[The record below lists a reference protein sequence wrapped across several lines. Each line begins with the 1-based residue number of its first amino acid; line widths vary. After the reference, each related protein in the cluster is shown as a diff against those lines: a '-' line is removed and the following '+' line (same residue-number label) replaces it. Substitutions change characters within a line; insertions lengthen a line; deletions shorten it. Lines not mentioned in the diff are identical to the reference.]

1 MTGVV
6 AIKIDCVFCIYIVIK
21 MPKGVYERK
30 TEAQRFWEKVNQSED
45 ANACCDWMGS
55 VDGDG
60 YGWFSFKSETAGKAD
75 KSQTGKTIHAHRYS
89 AILKFGAG
97 EIEGKLVR
105 HTCDRPICVNPTHL
119 ILGTHADNSA
129 DMTERNRQAV
139 GEKRPQAN
147 LTDAQAKEVLVK
159 YAKAKEDGTLY
170 GALERL
176 AKKYS
181 CPKQAIYR
189 ITSRQTYRH
198 IVI

>member
-1 MTGVV
+1 
-6 AIKIDCVFCIYIVIK
+6 

-30 TEAQRFWEKVNQSED
+30 SEEQRFWEKVNQSED
-45 ANACCDWMGS
+45 ANACWDWLGS
-55 VDGDG
+55 VDRDG
-60 YGWFSFKSETAGKAD
+60 YGWFSYKMEKGVTAG
-75 KSQTGKTIHAHRYS
+75 TIQAHRYS
-89 AILKFGAG
+89 GILKFGA
-97 EIEGKLVR
+97 EETEGKLVR
-105 HTCDRPICVNPTHL
+105 HTCDKRVCVNPAHL
-119 ILGTHADNSA
+119 ILGTPADNSA

-139 GEKRPQAN
+139 GEKQHQAN

-176 AKKYS
+176 AKEYS

-189 ITSRQTYRH
+189 ITSRKTYRH